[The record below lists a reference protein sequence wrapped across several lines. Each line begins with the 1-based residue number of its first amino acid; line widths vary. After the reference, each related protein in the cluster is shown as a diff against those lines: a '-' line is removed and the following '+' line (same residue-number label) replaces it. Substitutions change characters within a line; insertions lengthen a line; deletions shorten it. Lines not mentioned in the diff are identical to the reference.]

1 MFKHHNLTLKK
12 GFEVKSG
19 GTKLSKLMYIMI
31 LYWLLHITKKEPP
44 CNTTVDPCNR
54 GERSNQTLPKGLYIM
69 VSSRLIIYRKLQK
82 QKK

>member
-31 LYWLLHITKKEPP
+31 LYWLLHIMKKGHLAIPQLDHVIGVTDQIRHCP
-44 CNTTVDPCNR
+44 KAY
-54 GERSNQTLPKGLYIM
+54 TLWFPVG
-69 VSSRLIIYRKLQK
+69 
-82 QKK
+82 